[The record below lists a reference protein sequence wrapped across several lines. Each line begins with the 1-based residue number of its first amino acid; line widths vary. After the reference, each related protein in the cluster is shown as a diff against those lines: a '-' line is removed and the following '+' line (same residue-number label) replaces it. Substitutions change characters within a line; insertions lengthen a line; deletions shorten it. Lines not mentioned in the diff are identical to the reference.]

1 MSAPTLPA
9 PALPFPDLCIRPYQ
23 ADDAEA
29 FAQAVRESVASVG
42 PWMPWC
48 HAAYTV
54 DEAHAWFAL
63 CERERAAGSAF
74 EFGLFD
80 AGGALLGGAGLNQIN
95 RQHNFCNLGYW
106 VRASRQRRGVARGA
120 VRLLA
125 GYGFEELGLTR
136 IEIVIALGNTASEAV
151 ALGAGAVREGVARNR
166 LCINGQAQDATMFG
180 LLP

>member
-1 MSAPTLPA
+1 MAAPVL
-9 PALPFPDLCIRPYQ
+9 LSPDLCIRPYQ

-48 HAAYTV
+48 HPAYTV
-54 DEAHAWFAL
+54 DEAHAWFAM
-63 CERERAAGSAF
+63 CERGRAAGSAF

-80 AGGALLGGAGLNQIN
+80 AAGGTLLGGAGLNQIN

-106 VRASRQRRGVARGA
+106 VRQSRQRRGVARGA
-120 VRLLA
+120 VRMLA

-151 ALGAGAVREGVARNR
+151 ALGAGAQREGVARNR
-166 LCINGQAQDATMFG
+166 LLIHGQAQDATMFG